1 MKKKILIITLLLL
14 LPFVLYACTL
24 QDIPV
29 IGPFFGGGGNGEDP
43 AASQKTLT
51 YWGLWENPEVM
62 QKLIQKYESEHPN
75 VKINYDDRSVLSPS
89 DYREGIF
96 TRITSEGAPD
106 IVRVHATWIPFLKDS
121 LAPNNNLSAE
131 DFRNKF
137 YPIASR
143 TSIQDNKV
151 YAVPLY
157 YDGLVLAYNKD
168 HFAEINQDLAPT
180 AWEEFRKLALELT
193 IRDERGNEIIRG
205 GAAIGNADNIEFFSD
220 ILGLMF
226 AQANVKVPD
235 DFEDGAAVD
244 ALKFYT
250 NFFIEDKV
258 WSDKFPEASASFA
271 KGDVSMIFI
280 PTWNLLDIIQAK
292 PDMNIG
298 LAEVP
303 QAVPKNPKSWGSFW
317 VETVTAKSPNQDIA
331 WDFLNFLVREETQME
346 QYSESLKFRQF
357 GAPYSIV
364 SLAEQIDETSS
375 IKPLLRSAPYAET
388 SVIVSRAGNDR
399 FVEIMQKT
407 VNYVIENT
415 GGDRTPAKSAL
426 EIAKTSFYNEAN

>member
-1 MKKKILIITLLLL
+1 
-14 LPFVLYACTL
+14 V
-24 QDIPV
+24 V
-29 IGPFFGGGGNGEDP
+29 GPLFGGGGDGGDP
-43 AASQKTLT
+43 SATQKTIN
-51 YWGLWENPEVM
+51 YWGLWDNPEVM
-62 QKLIQKYESEHPN
+62 QMLIQKYEEEHPN
-75 VKINYDDRSVLSPS
+75 IKINYDDRSVLSPG
-89 DYREGIF
+89 DYREGVF
-96 TRITSEGAPD
+96 TRLGSEGAPD
-106 IVRVHATWIPFLKDS
+106 IIRVHASWLPFLKEN
-121 LAPNNNLSAE
+121 LAPNPNLSDE

-143 TSIQDNKV
+143 TAILDNKV

-157 YDGLVLAYNKD
+157 YDGLVLVYNKD

-180 AWEEFRKLALELT
+180 AWEEFRKIALEST
-193 IRDERGNEIIRG
+193 IRNEKGDGIVRA

-235 DFEDGAAVD
+235 DFGDGAAVD

-250 NFFIEDKV
+250 NFYKEDRV
-258 WSDKFPEASASFA
+258 WDNSFPEAAAAFA
-271 KGDVSMIFI
+271 KGDVSMVFV

-298 LAEVP
+298 VAEVP

-317 VETVTAKSPNQDIA
+317 MESVTAASPNKDVA

-346 QYSESLKFRQF
+346 YYSESLKFRQF

-364 SLAEQIDETSS
+364 SLAEQIDDTSYV
-375 IKPLLRSAPYAET
+375 KPLLNSAPYAET
-388 SVIVSRAGNDR
+388 SVIVARAGNDR
-399 FVEIMQKT
+399 FVEIMKKT
-407 VNYVIENT
+407 VNFVVDAGPGEKS
-415 GGDRTPAKSAL
+415 PAETAL
-426 EIAKTSFYNEAN
+426 EAAKQAFYNE